1 MSSRTPMRGWLV
13 AEAISLT
20 GTRVSMIALPW
31 FVLTTTGS
39 PTRTGLVALAEML
52 PLVVLKVLSGPVI
65 DRVGARR
72 VGVACDA
79 ASMAAVGAIPLLHE
93 SGLLS
98 FPLLLLL
105 VAVAGGLRG
114 PGDAAKAALTPAVV
128 AAAEVPMERATG
140 LYSTVDR
147 TAGLVGAA
155 VAAGLVAALGAADAL
170 VVDALS
176 FGLSAVVLAATTR
189 ALPPV
194 RSEDADDAT
203 PYPARLRQGWDF
215 LRGDRV
221 LLGVTVMVA
230 LTNLLDAAYATVLVP
245 VWSREVV
252 GSAGGV
258 ALVFA
263 VFGGS
268 AAVGALVAAAWAARL
283 PRYRTYLLSFLVCGL
298 PRFLVL
304 GLGLPLGVVIA
315 VIAVSGFAAGFI
327 NPVLSAVIFERIPE
341 PLVGRVSALT
351 TAMCF
356 ALIPFGGLLG
366 GALTTSLG
374 LAAAMLVAGAAYFVV
389 TMAPAVD
396 PRWREFDERPRS
408 AGHSPRSRRWSPG
421 SPRPRTAAR

>member
-1 MSSRTPMRGWLV
+1 MTTRASSRTPMRGWLV
-13 AEAISLT
+13 SEAISLT

-39 PTRTGLVALAEML
+39 PTRTGAVALAEML

-65 DRVGARR
+65 DRIGARR
-72 VGVACDA
+72 VSIACDT
-79 ASMAAVGAIPLLHE
+79 ASVAAVGAIPLMHE
-93 SGLLS
+93 AGLLG
-98 FPLLLLL
+98 FPLLLVL
-105 VAVAGGLRG
+105 VALAGALRG

-128 AAAEVPMERATG
+128 AEAGVPMERATG
-140 LYSTVDR
+140 LHSTVDR

-155 VAAGLVAALGAADAL
+155 AAAALVAALGAADAL

-176 FGLSAVVLAATTR
+176 FGLSAAVLAATTGR
-189 ALPPV
+189 LPRV
-194 RSEDADDAT
+194 QSEEAGDAT
-203 PYPARLRQGWDF
+203 PYAARLRLGWDF
-215 LRGDRV
+215 LRRDRV
-221 LLGVTVMVA
+221 LLGVTIMVA

-245 VWSREVV
+245 VWSDEVV

-268 AAVGALVAAAWAARL
+268 AAAGALVAAAWAARL
-283 PRYRTYLLSFLVCGL
+283 PRYRTYLIAFLVCGL
-298 PRFLVL
+298 PRFAAF
-304 GLGLPLGVVIA
+304 GLGLPLGVVVA

-366 GALTTSLG
+366 GSLVAAAG
-374 LAAAMLVAGAAYFVV
+374 LATAMLVAGLAYFVV

-396 PRWREFDERPRS
+396 PRWREFDRRPEPVPVP
-408 AGHSPRSRRWSPG
+408 A
-421 SPRPRTAAR
+421 